1 MTRILFFTLFVIAAA
16 LGLAWL
22 ADRPGTIS
30 VEWLGYQIET
40 SAFIGVVFLAIFASA
55 SRSRASTP
63 CRGGLLQSGSATA
76 PRRSAMRVSRSA
88 PSRRNR

>member
-40 SAFIGVVFLAIFASA
+40 SAFIGVV
-55 SRSRASTP
+55 
-63 CRGGLLQSGSATA
+63 
-76 PRRSAMRVSRSA
+76 
-88 PSRRNR
+88 